1 MARASRIRSYYG
13 TILDEGRQKIN
24 KPRKPNPAD
33 DEQIDGTKKDGIC
46 LWYLYIY
53 IYYIGFILL
62 MEDFLHQLIGSL
74 SHYLR

>member
-53 IYYIGFILL
+53 I
-62 MEDFLHQLIGSL
+62 LHWIHIVDGRLPAPVD
-74 SHYLR
+74 R